1 MSAFVTN
8 YDHGAFTVV
17 HPLDDQP
24 EQKCSDES
32 LAPMKMSGSVRTS
45 LFVLRGYLIAMVGLV
60 AYRLLEVTV
69 FTHH

>member
-1 MSAFVTN
+1 MSAFATH
-8 YDHGAFTVV
+8 YESESFTVV

-60 AYRLLEVTV
+60 VYRLLELTV